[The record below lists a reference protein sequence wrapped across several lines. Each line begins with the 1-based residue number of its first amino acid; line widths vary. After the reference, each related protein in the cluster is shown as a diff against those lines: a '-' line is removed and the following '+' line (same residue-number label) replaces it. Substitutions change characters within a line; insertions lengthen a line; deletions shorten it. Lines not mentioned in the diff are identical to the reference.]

1 MTRGARRWTT
11 ALALSLTFGTGYL
24 CGSVGQRA
32 ADAQVDVKGLGGA
45 VMEKAGD
52 SGGAVGTAA
61 KLGTAVSDMQTHV
74 TALQKNLETLKTL
87 QSALG
92 R

>member
-1 MTRGARRWTT
+1 
-11 ALALSLTFGTGYL
+11 
-24 CGSVGQRA
+24 
-32 ADAQVDVKGLGGA
+32 
-45 VMEKAGD
+45 MEKPGE